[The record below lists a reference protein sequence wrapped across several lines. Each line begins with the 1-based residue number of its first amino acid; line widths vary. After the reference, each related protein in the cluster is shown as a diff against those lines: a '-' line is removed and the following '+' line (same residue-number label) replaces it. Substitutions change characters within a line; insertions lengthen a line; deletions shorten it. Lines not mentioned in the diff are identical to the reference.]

1 MLIWAEDGSR
11 TWGKQ
16 RSLTKVKHFV
26 PVSHR
31 EAVQLIVYEAKNENL
46 VGLCLAVIVVNMVA
60 SGILSLYGE
69 EWFLAVAVTQSRVLG
84 FSYLELLSRSSGLR

>member
-1 MLIWAEDGSR
+1 MYVGSR

-26 PVSHR
+26 LISHR
-31 EAVQLIVYEAKNENL
+31 ETVQLIVYEAKNENL

-60 SGILSLYGE
+60 SGILSVCGE
-69 EWFLAVAVTQSRVLG
+69 EWLLAVADTQSRDLG
-84 FSYLELLSRSSGLR
+84 FPYLQLLSRSSGLR